1 MKQQGFGS
9 AHGKI
14 ILIGE
19 HAVVYGYPGIAL
31 PMTNLKIHVS
41 VTPRQDNTIS
51 LPTFQGRLDNLPP
64 PLIFI
69 SSLYARLQT
78 LLSLPPLDIV
88 IASMIPESAGMG
100 SSAAIAHAIVRAVY
114 DLIDHPL
121 APEAQLAHTQ
131 FSENLVHGA
140 SSGIDALTTMHDYP
154 WYFVK
159 GKPPIQIKI
168 KMDAYLCIVHSNI
181 QGSTKEAVSKV
192 AQLYKQNIAQS
203 HLESLGLLVKLTQE
217 ALEKQDIDD
226 LARLLNQSHFHLQEL
241 GVSHPVVDRM
251 VTTALAHGALAAKI
265 TGGGL
270 GGCMLGLFDK
280 KNQAEAFQ
288 NVLQKQ
294 GYQQSWIVDL
304 NQ

>member
-31 PMTNLKIHVS
+31 PMTNLTIHVS
-41 VTPRQDNTIS
+41 VTPSQDNTIS
-51 LPTFQGRLDNLPP
+51 LPTFQGHLDNLPP
-64 PLIFI
+64 PLKFI
-69 SSLYARLQT
+69 SALYVRLQT
-78 LLSLPPLDIV
+78 LLALPPLDIV
-88 IASMIPESAGMG
+88 MTSTIPESAGMG
-100 SSAAIAHAIVRAVY
+100 SSAAIAHAVVRAVY
-114 DLIDHPL
+114 DLMDLPL
-121 APEAQLAHTQ
+121 SLEEQLAHTQ

-140 SSGIDALTTMHDYP
+140 SSGIDALTTMHDHP

-159 GKPPIQIKI
+159 GKPPSPIKI
-168 KMDAYLCIVHSNI
+168 NVDAFLCIAHSNI

-217 ALEKQDIDD
+217 ALEKQDLDD
-226 LARLLNQSHFHLQEL
+226 VARLLNQSHFHLQEL

-251 VTTALAHGALAAKI
+251 VETALAHGALAAKI

-270 GGCMLGLFDK
+270 GGCMLALFDK
-280 KNQAEAFQ
+280 KDKAEAFQ
-288 NVLQKQ
+288 VDLQKR
-294 GYQQSWIVDL
+294 GYQQSWMVDL
-304 NQ
+304 NS